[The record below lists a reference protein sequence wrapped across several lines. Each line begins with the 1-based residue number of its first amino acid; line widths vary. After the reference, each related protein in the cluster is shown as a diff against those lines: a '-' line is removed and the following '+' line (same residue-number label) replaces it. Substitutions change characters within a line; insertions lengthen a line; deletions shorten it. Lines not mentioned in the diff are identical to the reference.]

1 MKREGKDDESFAGE
15 SSISTGGCRRM
26 SAIGE
31 KRRRRKRALLV
42 FFLVVVAFLSQSPD
56 KKGLNIKEGWSGVDI
71 ASLSPVD
78 GTYGGRSA
86 LVAEYTRSL
95 SLSPARCISGK
106 IWQCGSK

>member
-31 KRRRRKRALLV
+31 KRSRRKRALLV
-42 FFLVVVAFLSQSPD
+42 FLIVVAFLSQSPD

-71 ASLSPVD
+71 ASLSLVD
-78 GTYGGRSA
+78 GTYGGR
-86 LVAEYTRSL
+86 
-95 SLSPARCISGK
+95 P
-106 IWQCGSK
+106 